1 MSINKGQLIE
11 LIENLPKSAHIT
23 TYYYLKN
30 LTKSKRFQDEM
41 DFEDYSFLQKQK
53 TEQSFW
59 VDAFIDYHIN
69 TKRI

>member
-1 MSINKGQLIE
+1 LSINKGQLIE

-30 LTKSKRFQDEM
+30 LTKSKHSQDEVE
-41 DFEDYSFLQKQK
+41 FEDYSFLQKQK
-53 TEQSFW
+53 KEQSFW
-59 VDAFIDYHIN
+59 VDAFMEYHLN